1 MRAALT
7 PRTKAVIVVHLAGWP
22 CDMKAIAELTR
33 SRGIWLIED
42 CAQAHGAEIDR
53 EMRRHQCFSCRPIRR
68 WRTCEVSVSITD
80 TVMTISTRMADTS
93 E

>member
-1 MRAALT
+1 MAKTSRSEGRDAAT
-7 PRTKAVIVVHLAGWP
+7 ATTVLAA
-22 CDMKAIAELTR
+22 AIEALEVLR
-33 SRGIWLIED
+33 MAAAD
-42 CAQAHGAEIDR
+42 GAEIDR
-53 EMRRHQCFSCRPIRR
+53 EARRHQCFSCRPIRR

>member
-1 MRAALT
+1 MAKTSKAKAASRNGDDH
-7 PRTKAVIVVHLAGWP
+7 PAA
-22 CDMKAIAELTR
+22 AIEALEVLR
-33 SRGIWLIED
+33 M
-42 CAQAHGAEIDR
+42 AAAHGAEIDR
-53 EMRRHQCFSCRPIRR
+53 EARRHQCFSCRPIRR